1 MNALNKKSV
10 EDLDVKGKRVLVRCD
25 FNVPLKDG
33 EITNDKRIV
42 AALPTIKYLMEQG
55 AKVILC
61 SHLGRPKGEYKPEF
75 SLAPVAKR
83 LSEYLGV
90 DVPLAEDE
98 NVVGDNAKM
107 LPRQQPR

>member
-42 AALPTIKYLMEQG
+42 AELHTIKYLM
-55 AKVILC
+55 
-61 SHLGRPKGEYKPEF
+61 
-75 SLAPVAKR
+75 
-83 LSEYLGV
+83 
-90 DVPLAEDE
+90 
-98 NVVGDNAKM
+98 
-107 LPRQQPR
+107 

>member
-42 AALPTIKYLMEQG
+42 AALPTITVRPMVNSAIPY
-55 AKVILC
+55 IITDN
-61 SHLGRPKGEYKPEF
+61 HGRYC
-75 SLAPVAKR
+75 
-83 LSEYLGV
+83 Y
-90 DVPLAEDE
+90 
-98 NVVGDNAKM
+98 
-107 LPRQQPR
+107 

>member
-42 AALPTIKYLMEQG
+42 LHCP
-55 AKVILC
+55 
-61 SHLGRPKGEYKPEF
+61 P
-75 SLAPVAKR
+75 
-83 LSEYLGV
+83 LST
-90 DVPLAEDE
+90 
-98 NVVGDNAKM
+98 
-107 LPRQQPR
+107 